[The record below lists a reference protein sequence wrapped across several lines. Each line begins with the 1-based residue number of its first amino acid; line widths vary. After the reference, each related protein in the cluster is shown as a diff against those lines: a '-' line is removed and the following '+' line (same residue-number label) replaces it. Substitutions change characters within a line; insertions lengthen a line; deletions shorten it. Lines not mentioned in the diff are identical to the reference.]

1 MRAGAAPTFSA
12 ARGTVD
18 SNRFAIQ
25 ASALDSVQHYLRP
38 LLMPTS
44 VALVGA
50 SDRAGSLG
58 RSVFENLLAGEFKGD
73 IYAVNPGHRRVFGQR
88 SYASVTAIDKPVDL
102 VVIAAP
108 AAAIPGLIDDMRAQV
123 RAVIVMSTPD
133 ATEPAGARA
142 WRRDVL
148 AASKKRAIRLVGPG
162 AFGVI
167 RTDIGL
173 NATFGTTSTLPGRL
187 ALVSQSGAVCT
198 AMLDF
203 ASPMHIG
210 FSSVIS
216 LGGAID
222 VGFGEL
228 LDALLQDP
236 VTDGILLYVES
247 VGDARAFLSALR
259 AAARIKPVVVLKAG
273 RSLLAAGDDGVSIP
287 NPDAVF
293 DAALMRAGTVRVRT
307 YTQLF
312 AAARIL
318 AMGKIP
324 GGNRIAIVSN
334 GRGPGL
340 LAADSAAANG
350 VALSRLVPAT
360 VQALDALL
368 PKEIVRANPVD
379 VRADAPPAR
388 LAAAVAATLSDPQVD
403 AVLAL
408 HVSRPVTPAIDA
420 ARAVAAVA
428 RGSTKPVLA
437 SWLGALDRQGVH
449 DALEAGGIA
458 NFYTPENAVEA
469 LSFLAAYRRNQ
480 EWLLEV
486 PPPHVDPEPPDLPAA
501 ERILENAVRRG
512 RGPLPFSDTH
522 ALLAAFGIA
531 LPALV
536 AVDTL
541 AEAHA
546 ATRKLRY
553 PVRLS
558 LDLDERPAPRVHGA
572 IRNAR
577 ALASAY
583 GELSR
588 ATSAKARSDGG
599 GRVIVQRDVSTHEGA
614 LVGVAVSTDAV
625 FGPVIALG
633 PSERT
638 AHASSTQAV
647 MLPPLNHRL
656 ARDLV
661 AAAAMRNA
669 TASEALIEL
678 LLRVSGLVCALPWVC
693 ELALDPIVVSA
704 DRAEIAGARIIVDP
718 RRKAGP
724 GYRHM
729 AIHPYPTGLESQIV
743 LNDGTTLKVRP
754 VRPEDA
760 EIERTFVASLSE
772 QTRYF
777 RFFYRLHELTPAMLA
792 RFTQVDYDREVALLA
807 LAPDPSAP
815 TGEVIVGIS
824 RYIAN
829 HDGASAEFAV
839 VVADAWHGRGVGR
852 LLMERI
858 IGCARKRGFKRLE
871 GIVLRANQGMLK
883 FSQQLGFEIRDNKD
897 EPEQVTVVLT
907 L

>member
-1 MRAGAAPTFSA
+1 M
-12 ARGTVD
+12 
-18 SNRFAIQ
+18 
-25 ASALDSVQHYLRP
+25 QHYLHP
-38 LLMPTS
+38 LLMPKS

-58 RSVFENLLAGEFKGD
+58 RSVFENLRAGEFKGD
-73 IYAVNPGHRRVFGQR
+73 IYAVNPGHRKVLGQK
-88 SYASVTAIDKPVDL
+88 SFATVAAVGKPVDL

-108 AAAIPGLIDDMRAQV
+108 AASVPGLIDDMPAQV
-123 RAVIVMSTPD
+123 RAAIVMSTPD
-133 ATEPAGARA
+133 ATDPAGARA
-142 WRRDVL
+142 WRRDVS
-148 AASKKRAIRLVGPG
+148 AAARKRDIRLVGPG

-173 NATFGTTSTLPGRL
+173 NATFGSTPTLPGRL

-203 ASPMHIG
+203 ATPMHIG

-222 VGFGEL
+222 VSFGEL

-236 VTDGILLYVES
+236 VTDGILLYIES

-273 RSLLAAGDDGVSIP
+273 RSLERARDLEDDDAIALA
-287 NPDAVF
+287 PDAVF

-307 YTQLF
+307 YAQLF

-340 LAADSAAANG
+340 LAADSAVATG
-350 VALSRLVPAT
+350 VTLATLVPAT

-388 LAAAVAATLSDPQVD
+388 LAAAVAATLSDPEVD

-408 HVSRPVTPAIDA
+408 HVARPVTPAIDA

-449 DALEAGGIA
+449 DALDAGGIA

-469 LSFLAAYRRNQ
+469 FSFLAAYRRNQ

-486 PPPHVDPEPPDLPAA
+486 PPPQANPEPPDLATA
-501 ERILENAVRRG
+501 ERILERATPRG
-512 RGPLPFSDTH
+512 RGPLPLVDAH
-522 ALLAAFGIA
+522 ALLAAFGID
-531 LPALV
+531 LPPLV

-546 ATRKLRY
+546 AALKFKY

-558 LDLDERPAPRVHGA
+558 LDTAGPTLLPSRGG
-572 IRNAR
+572 IRSGR
-577 ALASAY
+577 ALARAY
-583 GELSR
+583 GELSH
-588 ATSAKARSDGG
+588 AISAKERASWS
-599 GRVIVQRDVSTHEGA
+599 GRVIVQHDLSTFEGSQ
-614 LVGVAVSTDAV
+614 VAVAISADAV
-625 FGPVIALG
+625 FGPVIAFG
-633 PSERT
+633 ASERMAV
-638 AHASSTQAV
+638 AHSARAV
-647 MLPPLNHRL
+647 MLPPLNYRL
-656 ARDLV
+656 ARDLIT
-661 AAAAMRNA
+661 AASMRHVPP
-669 TASEALIEL
+669 SESLVQL
-678 LLRVSGLVCALPWVC
+678 LLRVSGIVCALPWVC
-693 ELALDPIVVSA
+693 ELALDPIIVTA
-704 DRAEIAGARIIVDP
+704 DRAEIVGARMVIDP
-718 RRKAGP
+718 KRRAGP

-729 AIHPYPTGLESQIV
+729 AIHPYPTALESELI
-743 LNDGTTLKVRP
+743 LTDGTRLQLRP
-754 VRPEDA
+754 IRPEDA
-760 EIERTFVASLSE
+760 DLERNFVASLSE

-777 RFFYRLHELTPAMLA
+777 RFFYRLHQLTPAMLA
-792 RFTQVDYDREVALLA
+792 RFTQVDYDRELALLA
-807 LAPDPSAP
+807 LAPDPAAP
-815 TGEVIVGIS
+815 TGETIVGIS
-824 RYIAN
+824 RYVAN
-829 HDGASAEFAV
+829 HDGESAEFAV
-839 VVADAWHGRGVGR
+839 VVTDAWHGRGVGR
-852 LLMERI
+852 MLMERI
-858 IGCARKRGFKRLE
+858 IICARKQGYKRLE
-871 GIVLRANQGMLK
+871 GVVLRANQGMLK
-883 FSQQLGFEIRDNKD
+883 FSEQLGFEIHDD
-897 EPEQVTVVLT
+897 PEEPEQVTVVLALT
-907 L
+907 